1 MSNPSP
7 SNYPDIGTLGED
19 LVAQWLESCGWKI
32 LHRRWRSRSRSVSGG
47 LSDSKGVSRWGEI
60 DIIAEYT
67 QTLAFVEVKTRS
79 VGSWDAGGRDAIML
93 RKQEKIYR
101 TAQMYLAKFPEKA
114 DFNCRFDVAIA
125 EARKVVSQNILKHS
139 NINKKSDHLA
149 FLSTPSHYLTL
160 EEYIPGAFDSLID
173 DG

>member
-32 LHRRWRSRSRSVSGG
+32 LHRRWRSQSNSKEVSW
-47 LSDSKGVSRWGEI
+47 RGEI

-79 VGSWDAGGRDAIML
+79 AGSWDAGGREAVMP
-93 RKQEKIYR
+93 RKQEKLYR

-125 EARKVVSQNILKHS
+125 ESQKISSRKILKSSHTSEKSHS
-139 NINKKSDHLA
+139 LA
-149 FLSTPSHYLTL
+149 FLSTPNYYLTL
-160 EEYIPGAFDSLID
+160 QEYIPGAFDSLID

>member
-1 MSNPSP
+1 MSDLPP

-19 LVAQWLESCGWKI
+19 LVAQWLESCGWTI
-32 LHRRWRSRSRSVSGG
+32 LHRRWR
-47 LSDSKGVSRWGEI
+47 SRWGEI

-67 QTLAFVEVKTRS
+67 QTLAFIEVKTRS
-79 VGSWDAGGRDAIML
+79 TGSWDSGGRDAIKPS
-93 RKQEKIYR
+93 KQEKISR

-125 EARKVVSQNILKHS
+125 EAQKVPSPKILSPKISSPKLLKSSHTNEKSHS
-139 NINKKSDHLA
+139 LA

-160 EEYIPGAFDSLID
+160 QEYIPGAFDSLID
-173 DG
+173 NG

>member
-19 LVAQWLESCGWKI
+19 LVAQWLESCGWRI
-32 LHRRWRSRSRSVSGG
+32 LHRRWR
-47 LSDSKGVSRWGEI
+47 SRWGEI

-79 VGSWDAGGRDAIML
+79 AGSWDAGGRNAIMSS
-93 RKQEKIYR
+93 KQEKIYR

-125 EARKVVSQNILKHS
+125 EAQKVASPKVSSQKIPKYGDKDEN
-139 NINKKSDHLA
+139 SDSLA
-149 FLSTPSHYLTL
+149 FLLTPSHYLTL
-160 EEYIPGAFDSLID
+160 QEYIPGAFDSSID

>member
-32 LHRRWRSRSRSVSGG
+32 LHRRWRSRS
-47 LSDSKGVSRWGEI
+47 DSKGVSRWGEI

-79 VGSWDAGGRDAIML
+79 AGSWDGGGRDAIMP

-125 EARKVVSQNILKHS
+125 KAQKVSSQKILSQKIPKYGDK
-139 NINKKSDHLA
+139 NENSDSLA
-149 FLSTPSHYLTL
+149 FLVTPSHYLTL
-160 EEYIPGAFDSLID
+160 QEYIPGAFDSSID

>member
-1 MSNPSP
+1 MSDLPP

-19 LVAQWLESCGWKI
+19 LVVQWLESCGWRI
-32 LHRRWRSRSRSVSGG
+32 LHRRWR
-47 LSDSKGVSRWGEI
+47 SRWGEI

-79 VGSWDAGGRDAIML
+79 AGSWDAGGRNAIMPS
-93 RKQEKIYR
+93 KQGKLYR

-125 EARKVVSQNILKHS
+125 EAQKVSSQKISKYGNLSENSHI
-139 NINKKSDHLA
+139 LA
-149 FLSTPSHYLTL
+149 FLSTPTHYLVL
-160 EEYIPGAFDSLID
+160 QEYIPGAFDSVID

>member
-1 MSNPSP
+1 MSDLPP

-19 LVAQWLESCGWKI
+19 LVAQWLESCGWRI
-32 LHRRWRSRSRSVSGG
+32 LHRRWR
-47 LSDSKGVSRWGEI
+47 SRWGEI

-79 VGSWDAGGRDAIML
+79 TGSWDSGGRDAIMPS
-93 RKQEKIYR
+93 KQGKLYR

-125 EARKVVSQNILKHS
+125 EAQKVANPKILNS
-139 NINKKSDHLA
+139 NISNPKIFKYDNTIENSDSLA
-149 FLSTPSHYLTL
+149 FLSTLSHYLTL
-160 EEYIPGAFDSLID
+160 QEYIPGAFDSAIGD
-173 DG
+173 W